1 MEYTA
6 MEVQSVLRNYEN
18 LFAKRKTDRAKE
30 NAESGT
36 RGIAVADSI
45 KISKE
50 GLDKLI
56 KLQRIQAA
64 NAEEQQY

>member
-6 MEVQSVLRNYEN
+6 MEVQSVLRNDEN
-18 LFAKRKTDRAKE
+18 LFVKKKIDRAKE
-30 NAESGT
+30 DATSERRAVS
-36 RGIAVADSI
+36 VADSI

-64 NAEEQQY
+64 NTGE